1 MPNISSAIPRLALD
15 VPASQGRPRQS
26 PVTATPQPA
35 MSSQASSKVSSS
47 GFSQQHRRH
56 HRHHKS
62 AGRPMLILH
71 SLNTFFSS
79 ISICAFMA
87 ILPIWNANFF
97 HSTGIVRGDWP
108 DALPILP
115 LLITFMASFFNLTK
129 LWLAHR
135 KTTKSI
141 DYLESR
147 GKPSHPSAH
156 LWKVQVYVT
165 LTTLILLL
173 TFLILA
179 GVSGLYRFW
188 RPAVITSSV
197 ELSSGGTS
205 SSLSLN
211 TLSLRRDISDSNP
224 VGLTP
229 PTSGPS
235 GSGPSQTTKATFHSC
250 TLTNMFTRRC
260 NPTLYLIGDLQIAAI
275 ATGSLVWLINLV
287 LIVLQAREYQ
297 YQKRKHQRSL
307 RAKAKAKAD
316 FIDDEISKA
325 EKGELSSRKKIHH
338 ERKKAHSKSSSKSSL
353 ASQPTA
359 NTSVPSLTQPKR
371 ARTTSSEKVV
381 SASDHTPVRP
391 KQHYYNPEITPS
403 RSRSVRQAQRD
414 ESTGLAPAPLQTTYS
429 RAVEQ
434 ARRNVKPAET
444 MRDWLDRRYS

>member
-1 MPNISSAIPRLALD
+1 
-15 VPASQGRPRQS
+15 
-26 PVTATPQPA
+26 

-47 GFSQQHRRH
+47 GFSQQHH
-56 HRHHKS
+56 HHRRHHKS

-71 SLNTFFSS
+71 SLNTLFSL
-79 ISICAFMA
+79 ITICAFTA

-97 HSTGIVRGDWP
+97 HSTGMVRGDWP

-115 LLITFMASFFNLTK
+115 LFITFVASFSYLTK
-129 LWLAHR
+129 LWLTHR
-135 KTTKSI
+135 KTTKSD
-141 DYLESR
+141 DYLDSR
-147 GKPSHPSAH
+147 SKPSHSSVH
-156 LWKVQVYVT
+156 LWKVHVYVT

-197 ELSSGGTS
+197 ELSSGGAS

-235 GSGPSQTTKATFHSC
+235 GSSPSQTTKAFHTC

-275 ATGSLVWLINLV
+275 ATGSLVWLINLALV
-287 LIVLQAREYQ
+287 VLQAREYQ

-316 FIDDEISKA
+316 FIEDEISKA
-325 EKGELSSRKKIHH
+325 EKGEISSRKKIHH
-338 ERKKAHSKSSSKSSL
+338 ERKKAHNKSSSKSSL

-359 NTSVPSLTQPKR
+359 NTSAPSPTRPKR
-371 ARTTSSEKVV
+371 ARTHSSGKID
-381 SASDHTPVRP
+381 SASDHTPIRP

-403 RSRSVRQAQRD
+403 RSRSVRQAQQD
-414 ESTGLAPAPLQTTYS
+414 GDAGLAPAPLQTAYS
-429 RAVEQ
+429 RAVEE
-434 ARRNVKPAET
+434 ARRNVKPVET